1 MGLNSRR
8 RTYNF
13 KSLLNL
19 NSNSNIGK
27 ILVIILLVFL
37 LDKRKVSYTANNLRF
52 SVSLSDYE
60 HAHFCPNRQ

>member
-52 SVSLSDYE
+52 YQS
-60 HAHFCPNRQ
+60 H